1 MSEMSKDNLLR
12 SWKDISAYLGCD
24 TRTCHRWEKN
34 HGMPVHRAEGGEMK
48 SPVFAYKDEL
58 DGWFQQTFKNSHSAQ
73 ARGGRGRSYQ
83 IWAAGTAVTRP
94 VQLTKLKSSALHR

>member
-1 MSEMSKDNLLR
+1 MSEMAKDNLLR

-24 TRTCHRWEKN
+24 TRTCYRWEKN

-58 DGWFQQTFKNSHSAQ
+58 DSWFQQTFKNSHPV
-73 ARGGRGRSYQ
+73 RGKG
-83 IWAAGTAVTRP
+83 AAAT
-94 VQLTKLKSSALHR
+94 